1 MSVATAITTAFSYV
15 ALSVREVLAGTH
27 SGCRSDG
34 DADRRGENLGWG
46 CMCGEQ
52 SRHDTQRRSH
62 SVK

>member
-34 DADRRGENLGWG
+34 DADRCGENLGRS
-46 CMCGEQ
+46 CLCGEEA
-52 SRHDTQRRSH
+52 RHYTQRRSH